1 MSGCEWF
8 LGATGEFCGAPVEAE
23 GLILCAWH
31 ANCEDGNDSHRGPNQ
46 PTAQVSG
53 WHPFMRQLGSNMCVC
68 GAADSDPVHTSQ
80 APEPTA
86 LDTGG
91 SEGMVTAPPAV
102 TIPEDQRWAECHRRN
117 DFSGERV
124 VSTPTTLHRAATW
137 SADYHPTHKSV
148 VVRLVTADEWDAI
161 CSRLAKLD
169 RIEATRRA
177 VKAGPAIP
185 SPSDWE
191 AFIDALDGEP

>member
-1 MSGCEWF
+1 MSSSRKLRRSPMSGCVWTLGDLPE
-8 LGATGEFCGAPVEAE
+8 GATTWPLCLAPTVEGDLFCPWHRQ
-23 GLILCAWH
+23 CA
-31 ANCEDGNDSHRGPNQ
+31 ALDQFDDAHRGPN
-46 PTAQVSG
+46 P
-53 WHPFMRQLGSNMCVC
+53 PE
-68 GAADSDPVHTSQ
+68 SQ

-86 LDTGG
+86 LDAGG

-102 TIPEDQRWAECHRRN
+102 TIPEDQRWCWVGGDPLVMPWRFKRREAAALGAEVMR
-117 DFSGERV
+117 SGCL
-124 VSTPTTLHRAATW
+124 T
-137 SADYHPTHKSV
+137 
-148 VVRLVTADEWDAI
+148 RLVTADEWDAMQA
-161 CSRLAKLD
+161 RLAKLD

>member
-102 TIPEDQRWAECHRRN
+102 TIPEDQRWE
-117 DFSGERV
+117 
-124 VSTPTTLHRAATW
+124 
-137 SADYHPTHKSV
+137 V

-161 CSRLAKLD
+161 CARLAKLD

>member
-1 MSGCEWF
+1 MSSSRKLRRSPMSGCVWMLGDLPE
-8 LGATGEFCGAPVEAE
+8 GATTWPLCLAPTVEGDPFCPWHRQ
-23 GLILCAWH
+23 CA
-31 ANCEDGNDSHRGPNQ
+31 ALDQFGDAHRGPN
-46 PTAQVSG
+46 P
-53 WHPFMRQLGSNMCVC
+53 PE
-68 GAADSDPVHTSQ
+68 SQ

-86 LDTGG
+86 LDAGG
-91 SEGMVTAPPAV
+91 SEGMETAPPAV

-161 CSRLAKLD
+161 CARLAKLD

>member
-1 MSGCEWF
+1 MNGCQWLLWDLDRGLNE
-8 LGATGEFCGAPVEAE
+8 ECGAPVR
-23 GLILCAWH
+23 GPHSILCAWH
-31 ANCEDGNDSHRGPNQ
+31 GSDECTDRADAHRGPN
-46 PTAQVSG
+46 
-53 WHPFMRQLGSNMCVC
+53 
-68 GAADSDPVHTSQ
+68 
-80 APEPTA
+80 
-86 LDTGG
+86 
-91 SEGMVTAPPAV
+91 PPSSPA

>member
-1 MSGCEWF
+1 MSSSRKLRRSPMSGCVWTLGDLPE
-8 LGATGEFCGAPVEAE
+8 GATTWPLCLAPTVEGDPFCPWHRQ
-23 GLILCAWH
+23 CA
-31 ANCEDGNDSHRGPNQ
+31 ALDQFGDAHRGPN
-46 PTAQVSG
+46 
-53 WHPFMRQLGSNMCVC
+53 
-68 GAADSDPVHTSQ
+68 
-80 APEPTA
+80 
-86 LDTGG
+86 
-91 SEGMVTAPPAV
+91 PP

-124 VSTPTTLHRAATW
+124 VSAPTTLHRAATW

-161 CSRLAKLD
+161 CARLAKLD
-169 RIEATRRA
+169 RIEATRRG

>member
-80 APEPTA
+80 APGPTA
-86 LDTGG
+86 MDPGG
-91 SEGMVTAPPAV
+91 SEGMETAPPAV
-102 TIPEDQRWAECHRRN
+102 TIPEDQRWVWFWPQDPAASPTVTTRDEVE
-117 DFSGERV
+117 SYLQPGEI
-124 VSTPTTLHRAATW
+124 PA
-137 SADYHPTHKSV
+137 
-148 VVRLVTADEWDAI
+148 RLVTADEWDAI
-161 CSRLAKLD
+161 TARLARLD
-169 RIEATRRA
+169 AIEAA
-177 VKAGPAIP
+177 
-185 SPSDWE
+185 WE
-191 AFIDALDGEP
+191 QWRTGTPGQVSMSSLFDALDGKP

>member
-91 SEGMVTAPPAV
+91 SEGMETAPPAV
-102 TIPEDQRWAECHRRN
+102 TIPEDQRWLWAEPGSDMFGPFVVVVGGHGCHR
-117 DFSGERV
+117 DDIEPVYEGYV
-124 VSTPTTLHRAATW
+124 A
-137 SADYHPTHKSV
+137 
-148 VVRLVTADEWDAI
+148 VRLVTADEWDAI
-161 CSRLAKLD
+161 CARLAKLD

>member
-86 LDTGG
+86 LDAGLCVWTLGDLP
-91 SEGMVTAPPAV
+91 EGATTWPLCLAPTVEGDPFC
-102 TIPEDQRWAECHRRN
+102 PWHRQC
-117 DFSGERV
+117 
-124 VSTPTTLHRAATW
+124 A
-137 SADYHPTHKSV
+137 
-148 VVRLVTADEWDAI
+148 
-161 CSRLAKLD
+161 
-169 RIEATRRA
+169 
-177 VKAGPAIP
+177 
-185 SPSDWE
+185 
-191 AFIDALDGEP
+191 ALDQFGDAHRGPNPPESQAPEP